1 MINRYDKNG
10 VQLSIDD
17 IVMNIHTGEC
27 YHVVFA
33 QDILAFGLE
42 NTHGEFEFMS
52 EWVRNDWE
60 VLY

>member
-17 IVMNIHTGEC
+17 IVMNVHTGEC

-52 EWVRNDWE
+52 E
-60 VLY
+60 